1 MDLEIIILSERNLK
15 YDKNELIYK
24 TDMKQIYGYQREKGG
39 GIN

>member
-15 YDKNELIYK
+15 YYTNELIYE
-24 TDMKQIYGYQREKGG
+24 TDMKQIYRYQREKVG